1 MKDLI
6 YALILMA
13 IGCGLTWRAV
23 ARFTRVL
30 GVLLV
35 LAGSARALWAHPTR
49 TVVASEHERTRR
61 LCQSVAIDLRGFKGF
76 KDEHALRMATVPP
89 DGGAL
94 QRTQWAALAPAL
106 ATVTRMCTTDPRPCL
121 ELLEEVTRQ
130 GGAADGALDELA
142 RAISTRT
149 TCSAVRP

>member
-1 MKDLI
+1 MKDLV
-6 YALILMA
+6 YALILVV

-23 ARFTRVL
+23 ARFMRVL

-61 LCQSVAIDLRGFKGF
+61 LCQSVAIDLGGF

-106 ATVTRMCTTDPRPCL
+106 ATVTRMCTADPQPCL
-121 ELLEEVTRQ
+121 ELLEEVTLQ